1 MHGYQA
7 CPGDMQLLGHSL
19 PRLNDFCQHAVA
31 AEHSLAVHKSVEL
44 YILLV
49 VLFFHHYQCNFID
62 GCIAGYL
69 IIPF

>member
-1 MHGYQA
+1 MHGNQA
-7 CPGDMQLLGHSL
+7 CPGDTQLLGHSL
-19 PRLNDFCQHAVA
+19 PQLNDFCQHAAA